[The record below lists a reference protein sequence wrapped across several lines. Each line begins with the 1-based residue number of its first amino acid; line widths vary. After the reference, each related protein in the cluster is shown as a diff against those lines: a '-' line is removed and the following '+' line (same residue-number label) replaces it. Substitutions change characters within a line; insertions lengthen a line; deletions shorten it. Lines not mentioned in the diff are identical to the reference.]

1 VIENGGK
8 TKPMKRFNFALPD
21 DLYDAVLVAVESD
34 DEENVSRFLRAAVRA
49 ELARRK
55 KGKKL

>member
-1 VIENGGK
+1 
-8 TKPMKRFNFALPD
+8 MKRFNFALPD
-21 DLYDAVLVAVESD
+21 DLYDAVLAAVESD

-55 KGKKL
+55 KGKKA